1 MGVSHEE
8 SDGYSDIMT
17 PVEEPRF
24 DWRRGGAAAIGLLA
38 TLVLLGMVVLVAMTN
53 TARDKALE
61 AERHAYDVALLTRTA
76 DASIARAEA
85 AVGRFALD
93 QNADISG
100 SRYYAQWRLAGQQIS
115 QLVRSVSSDPQ
126 QRRRVDELRQLFA
139 ERGQQFS
146 DVARYSTARQKDYGL
161 RYYYSISLKQDGVD
175 DAGTR
180 LRAKLAEIADAE
192 RSALSEKIQE
202 SQLFSAEADR
212 LTDYLSW
219 LGVTVGLF
227 AIFMGYIT
235 VQALRQNAASR
246 REAEN
251 ESERAQ
257 VLEMAVRERTQ
268 ELWEANQALKAEAI
282 ERQAAEAQL
291 RQVQKMEAVGQL
303 TGGIA
308 HDFNN
313 MLAVVVGGIDLARRR
328 LDGPR
333 REVTAHLT
341 NAMEGATRAAALTR
355 RLLSF
360 ARSEPL
366 LPERLDTAILL
377 GGMSELLDRTL
388 GERITVKTRL
398 ADDAWPVFVDPHQ
411 LENAILNLAVN
422 ARDAMDGT
430 GKLIIR
436 TRNQRMQANSVG
448 DIRAGEYLVIE
459 VTDTGCGMTPE
470 VKERAFEP
478 FFTTK
483 SVGKGTGLGLSQIFG
498 FAHQSG
504 GEVGIESTVGKG
516 TTVSIYLPRTEA
528 KASNVRAHPAL
539 QAKAEEDMT
548 VPGARILL
556 VEDDPRVRTAT
567 VGALE
572 DLGYEPVACSSGA
585 EALALFDSM
594 EFDLVI
600 SDVIMPEMTGPEM
613 VRELKSRRGDI
624 AVLFVTGYVG
634 EGEGDD
640 LIGYDLLRKPFTVST
655 LASAVTGAIARR
667 PTVSR
672 PIGGAAAAG

>member
-1 MGVSHEE
+1 
-8 SDGYSDIMT
+8 MT
-17 PVEEPRF
+17 AGDDQRF
-24 DWRRGGAAAIGLLA
+24 DWRRGGAAAIALVA
-38 TLVLLGMVVLVAMTN
+38 TLILLGMVVLVAITN
-53 TARDKALE
+53 TARDDALD
-61 AERHAYDVALLTRTA
+61 AERHAYDVALLTRTM
-76 DASIARAEA
+76 DASIARADA
-85 AVGRFALD
+85 SIGRYALD
-93 QNADISG
+93 ENVSTSG
-100 SRYYAQWRLAGQQIS
+100 SRYYAQWRLAGR
-115 QLVRSVSSDPQ
+115 QLDQLERSVWSDPD
-126 QRRRVDELRQLFA
+126 QRSRVKQLRTLFN
-139 ERGQQFS
+139 ERGQQFT
-146 DVARYSTARQKDYGL
+146 DVARYVASRQKNYGVN
-161 RYYYSISLKQDGVD
+161 YYYTISLPSENGEADT
-175 DAGTR
+175 GTK
-180 LRAKLAEIADAE
+180 LRAKLAEIANAE
-192 RSALSEKIQE
+192 RSSLSDKMRETQF
-202 SQLFSAEADR
+202 FSAEADR

-219 LGVTVGLF
+219 LGVIVGLF
-227 AIFMGYIT
+227 AIFMGYVA
-235 VQALRQNAASR
+235 VQALRLNAASR
-246 REAEN
+246 KEAES
-251 ESERAQ
+251 EFERAEQ
-257 VLEMAVRERTQ
+257 LEEAVRERTQ
-268 ELWEANQALKAEAI
+268 ELWEANQALKAEAE

-328 LDGPR
+328 MNGPR
-333 REVTAHLT
+333 REVVNHLT

-366 LPERLDTAILL
+366 LPERVESAKLI

-388 GERITVKTRL
+388 GERIEVGTEL
-398 ADDAWPVFVDPHQ
+398 AADAWPVFVDPHQ
-411 LENAILNLAVN
+411 LENAIVNLAVN

-430 GKLIIR
+430 GKLTIR
-436 TRNQRMQANSVG
+436 SRNLTMTSSQVG
-448 DIRAGEYLVIE
+448 DIRAGEYLCIE
-459 VTDTGCGMTPE
+459 VIDTGCGMTPE

-483 SVGKGTGLGLSQIFG
+483 QVGKGTGLGLSQLFG

-504 GEVGIESTVGKG
+504 GEVGIESEVGKG
-516 TTVSIYLPRTEA
+516 TTVSIYLPRTDA
-528 KASNVRAHPAL
+528 AAASNVRTHPAM
-539 QAKAEEDMT
+539 QARTEEEPT

-556 VEDDPRVRTAT
+556 VEDDPRVRSAT

-572 DLGYEPVACSSGA
+572 DLGYEPIACSGGA

-613 VRELKSRRGDI
+613 IREIKARRHDI

-640 LIGYDLLRKPFTVST
+640 LIGYDLLRKPFTVNT
-655 LASAVTGAIARR
+655 LASSVATALSRQPSESPPTSATAAR
-667 PTVSR
+667 
-672 PIGGAAAAG
+672 G

>member
-1 MGVSHEE
+1 MA
-8 SDGYSDIMT
+8 
-17 PVEEPRF
+17 PRNEQLDEQLF
-24 DWRRGGAAAIGLLA
+24 DWRRGGAAAIALIA

-53 TARDKALE
+53 SARDEALR
-61 AERHAYDVALLTRTA
+61 AERHAYDVTLLTRTM

-85 AVGRFALD
+85 AVGRYALD
-93 QNADISG
+93 ENAQTSG
-100 SRYYAQWRLAGQQIS
+100 SRYYAQWRLAEQQLA
-115 QLVRSVSSDPQ
+115 QLQRSVSQDPD
-126 QRRRVDELRQLFA
+126 QRERVQELRALFN

-146 DVARYSTARQKDYGL
+146 DVARYIAGKQKTYGIS
-161 RYYYSISLKQDGVD
+161 YYYSISLPSSEGED
-175 DAGTR
+175 DVGTQ
-180 LRAKLAEIADAE
+180 LRGKLAAIADAE
-192 RSALSEKIQE
+192 RTALSEKIEEAQF
-202 SQLFSAEADR
+202 FSAEADR

-219 LGVTVGLF
+219 LGVIVGLF
-227 AIFMGYIT
+227 AIFMGYVA
-235 VQALRQNAASR
+235 VQALRQNVAMR
-246 REAEN
+246 KEAET
-251 ESERAQ
+251 EAERALQ
-257 VLEMAVRERTQ
+257 LEEAVRDRTQ

-328 LDGPR
+328 LNGPR
-333 REVTAHLT
+333 REVMTHLT

-366 LPERLDTAILL
+366 MPERVDSAILV

-388 GERITVKTRL
+388 GERIKVVTEL

-411 LENAILNLAVN
+411 LENAIVNLAVN

-430 GKLIIR
+430 GNLTIR
-436 TRNQRMQANSVG
+436 TCNLHMDANEVG
-448 DIRAGEYLVIE
+448 DIRAGEYLVLQ
-459 VTDTGCGMTPE
+459 VSDTGCGMTPE
-470 VKERAFEP
+470 VKDRAFEP

-483 SVGKGTGLGLSQIFG
+483 EVGKGTGLGLSQIFG

-504 GEVGIESTVGKG
+504 GEVGIESEVGKG
-516 TTVSIYLPRTEA
+516 TTVSIYLPRTDA
-528 KASNVRAHPAL
+528 AASNVRTHPAVQL
-539 QAKAEEDMT
+539 KSEDELT

-572 DLGYEPVACSSGA
+572 DLGYEPIACAGGA

-600 SDVIMPEMTGPEM
+600 SDVIMPEMTGPELI
-613 VRELKSRRGDI
+613 RELKTRRPDI

-634 EGEGDD
+634 EGEGED
-640 LIGYDLLRKPFTVST
+640 LIGYDLLRKPFTVNTLST
-655 LASAVTGAIARR
+655 AVATAIARASG
-667 PTVSR
+667 SR
-672 PIGGAAAAG
+672 RIEGAAAAG